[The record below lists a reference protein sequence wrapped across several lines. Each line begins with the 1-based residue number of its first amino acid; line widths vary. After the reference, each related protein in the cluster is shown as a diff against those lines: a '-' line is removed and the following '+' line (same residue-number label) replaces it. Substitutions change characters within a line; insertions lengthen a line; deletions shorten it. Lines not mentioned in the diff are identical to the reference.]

1 MLYYFIGFLTLT
13 LIFGLGYLFIVYPF
27 KKKLDREVEEVRI
40 SSDLVKLKNE
50 YKSLEVHKR
59 FNNFPFI
66 KEYLSV
72 INNINTEKDVSN
84 DFYKVII
91 GEFDMQDEYK
101 KKLYANLRKEFKKAP
116 KDLKKIVRYKIATLE
131 RIMKYKNPTQY
142 YLICY
147 KRPKLY
153 FKYIGIQCIIHL
165 SNAIISI
172 VENGEYSEKLV
183 EYEKTNEFLKAEPL

>member
-27 KKKLDREVEEVRI
+27 KKRLDRGVEEARI

-50 YKSLEVHKR
+50 YKLLEVHKR

-72 INNINTEKDVSN
+72 IKNINTKKNASN

-91 GEFDMQDEYK
+91 GEFDMKDEYE
-101 KKLYANLRKEFKKAP
+101 KKLYANLRKEFKKS
-116 KDLKKIVRYKIATLE
+116 T
-131 RIMKYKNPTQY
+131 
-142 YLICY
+142 
-147 KRPKLY
+147 KR
-153 FKYIGIQCIIHL
+153 
-165 SNAIISI
+165 
-172 VENGEYSEKLV
+172 
-183 EYEKTNEFLKAEPL
+183 FLKNCSL

>member
-27 KKKLDREVEEVRI
+27 KKRLDRGVEEARI

-50 YKSLEVHKR
+50 YKLLEVHKR

-72 INNINTEKDVSN
+72 IKNINTEKNASN

-91 GEFDMQDEYK
+91 GEFDMKDEYE
-101 KKLYANLRKEFKKAP
+101 KKLYANLRKEFKKS
-116 KDLKKIVRYKIATLE
+116 T
-131 RIMKYKNPTQY
+131 
-142 YLICY
+142 
-147 KRPKLY
+147 KR
-153 FKYIGIQCIIHL
+153 
-165 SNAIISI
+165 
-172 VENGEYSEKLV
+172 
-183 EYEKTNEFLKAEPL
+183 FLKNCSL